1 MESLCWSVPEHIGSW
16 ATFLTK
22 TIYSLPFFDVY
33 PPTLFSNPPIWKSLF
48 SFAFPLL
55 SGCVDFEPLCC
66 PPHEFVLC
74 PWPSPCW
81 WTLFFGILSIIDVSK
96 KLFFSE
102 SFTKNKIVIGAS
114 MWAEFVGGWGHQ
126 GGLTHVSAHI
136 LCVYI
141 QISTPF
147 FSLFAAFRTSICC
160 KPAQW
165 NTQQINWKAFIVELQ
180 PYAVAALSSLLM
192 AAIPSL
198 FVPRLFRPCQG
209 LNRAVHVWAPLNRA
223 IL

>member
-1 MESLCWSVPEHIGSW
+1 MCGFWTS
-16 ATFLTK
+16 
-22 TIYSLPFFDVY
+22 
-33 PPTLFSNPPIWKSLF
+33 
-48 SFAFPLL
+48 LL
-55 SGCVDFEPLCC
+55 SSSWVC
-66 PPHEFVLC
+66 FV
-74 PWPSPCW
+74 PV
-81 WTLFFGILSIIDVSK
+81 TLALLMNFVFWGFIHHWCFK
-96 KLFFSE
+96 KVIFSE
-102 SFTKNKIVIGAS
+102 SFTKHKIVIGAP

-198 FVPRLFRPCQG
+198 FVPRLFRRCQG